1 MDLTTLYKVNT
12 MADQAPWLRNYSK
25 GVPANID
32 ENAYCSLVELLD
44 ATFKKYAD
52 KPAFSC
58 MGKEMSFA
66 EVDRLSIQFGAY
78 LHSRGLEP
86 GDKIALMMPNLLQYP
101 IALFGCLRAGLVI
114 VNTNPLYTPRE
125 MRHQFT
131 DAGVKAIVICENFAN
146 NLQQVL
152 GDTQI
157 KTIIVTSIGEMLG
170 FPKGAIV
177 NFVIRRVKRMVPK
190 YELPN
195 IVSFKEALEQGKK
208 FKIKSFQSNPDDVI
222 LLQYTGGTTGVAK
235 GAMLTN
241 KNLVANMLQIR
252 AIGATAFV
260 EGEEVALSPLPL
272 YHIFAFSVN
281 CLALFSLGA
290 LTILVTNARDLNSVM
305 KEFKNYKITCMTG
318 VNTLFNALLNQPE
331 FANLDFSVM
340 KFALGGGMA
349 VQKAVAEKWQKVTGK
364 PLVEGFGMTESSP
377 VASVNPL
384 DGSGK
389 LGSIGMPVPSTDMRI
404 VDDNG
409 NPLPQGETGEIQIKG
424 PQVMKG
430 YYNRPE
436 ATAQTIKDGWL
447 CTGDIGFMH
456 PDGYFQ
462 IVDRKKDM
470 ILVSGFNVYPNEIED
485 VVITHPKVLE
495 CAAIGIPDEKSG
507 EVVKLF
513 VVKKD
518 NSLTEKEIIE
528 HCRQGLTGYKIPKT
542 VEFRSELPKTNVGKI
557 LRRKLREE
565 QS

>member
-1 MDLTTLYKVNT
+1 MTE
-12 MADQAPWLRNYSK
+12 QRPWLSHYPK
-25 GVPANID
+25 GIPANID
-32 ENAYCSLVELLD
+32 ENAYPTVAALLD
-44 ATFKKYAD
+44 ETLKKFASRV
-52 KPAFSC
+52 AFSC
-58 MGKEMSFA
+58 MGKEMTFS
-66 EVDRLSIQFGAY
+66 EIDRLSAQFGAY

-101 IALFGCLRAGLVI
+101 IALFGCLRAGLI
-114 VNTNPLYTPRE
+114 LVNTNPLYTPRE
-125 MRHQFT
+125 MRHQFV
-131 DAGVKAIVICENFAN
+131 DAGVKAIIICENFAS
-146 NLQQVL
+146 NLEQVL
-152 GDTQI
+152 PDTQI
-157 KTIIVTSIGEMLG
+157 KTIIITSIGELLG
-170 FPKGAIV
+170 FPKSMVV
-177 NFVIRRVKRMVPK
+177 NFVVRKIKRMVPK
-190 YELPN
+190 YDLPN
-195 IVSFKEALEQGKK
+195 TVTFKEALKQGKK
-208 FKIKSFQSNPDDVI
+208 FSIKQFQSGPEDVI

-241 KNLVANMLQIR
+241 RNLVANMMQIR
-252 AIGATAFV
+252 AIGTTAFR
-260 EGEEVALSPLPL
+260 EGEEIALSPLPL

-290 LTILVTNARDLNSVM
+290 LTVLVVNARDLPSVM

-318 VNTLFNALLNQPE
+318 VNTLFNALLNQPA
-331 FANLDFSVM
+331 FADLDFSEF

-349 VQKAVAEKWQKVTGK
+349 VQKAVAERWRKVTGK

-404 VDDNG
+404 VDESG
-409 NPLPQGETGEIQIKG
+409 QPLPQGEIGEIQIKG

-430 YYNRPE
+430 YYNRQE

-447 CTGDIGFMH
+447 CTGDIGLMH
-456 PDGYFQ
+456 EDGYFQ

-485 VVITHPKVLE
+485 VAVTHPKVLE

-507 EVVKLF
+507 EVVKLY

-518 NSLTEKEIIE
+518 KSLTEKEIIE
-528 HCRQGLTGYKIPKT
+528 HCRQSLTGYKIPKS
-542 VEFRSELPKTNVGKI
+542 VEFRDELPKTNVGKI

-565 QS
+565 QA